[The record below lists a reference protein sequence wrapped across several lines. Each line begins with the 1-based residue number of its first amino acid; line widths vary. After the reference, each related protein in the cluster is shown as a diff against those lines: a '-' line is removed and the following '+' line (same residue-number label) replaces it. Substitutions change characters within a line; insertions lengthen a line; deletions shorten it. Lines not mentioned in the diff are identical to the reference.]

1 MEMRTERRHAP
12 RYPFSAL
19 AEIVD
24 ENENARTSSR
34 VSDLSLHGRYVEMKD
49 PFPQG
54 TNVMIEIST
63 ETESLETH
71 ATVAHVEPK
80 RGMGLIRPLHLKLH
94 AARLLLLC
102 LLSFLT
108 RSIQLLFFGN
118 AFR

>member
-1 MEMRTERRHAP
+1 
-12 RYPFSAL
+12 
-19 AEIVD
+19 
-24 ENENARTSSR
+24 
-34 VSDLSLHGRYVEMKD
+34 MKD

-54 TNVMIEIST
+54 TNVMIEISN

>member
-1 MEMRTERRHAP
+1 VRTDRRHAP

-24 ENENARTSSR
+24 ENENARPSSR
-34 VSDLSLHGRYVEMKD
+34 VSDLSLHDCYVDMKD

-71 ATVAHVEPK
+71 ATVAYFEPK
-80 RGMGLIRPLHLKLH
+80 RGMRLIRHLHQKPH
-94 AARLLLLC
+94 AVRLQLLC
-102 LLSFLT
+102 LLLFLI
-108 RSIQLLFFGN
+108 R
-118 AFR
+118 